1 LTAIGFQSYQSGHTN
16 QGADHMKEKISMPQF
31 MLISQDSMEIPEG
44 FEITPEIIQGIIQKY
59 NDWAEGLR
67 KSGHL
72 VSLNKLR
79 EEPGKNITGVGPN
92 QVVTDGPY
100 AETRE
105 IIGGYWIITAA
116 NYDEA
121 VKLASTCPSL
131 EFGSRVEVRE
141 VEDLSTFSG

>member
-1 LTAIGFQSYQSGHTN
+1 
-16 QGADHMKEKISMPQF
+16 MPQF

-59 NDWAEGLR
+59 NDWADKLQ

-72 VSLNKLR
+72 LGLNKLR
-79 EEPGKNITGVGPN
+79 EEPGKNIRGIGSD

-100 AETRE
+100 AETKE
-105 IIGGYWIITAA
+105 IIGGYWIIQAA
-116 NYDEA
+116 DYAEA
-121 VKLASTCPSL
+121 VKLASDCPSL

-141 VEDLSTFSG
+141 VEDLSSYSG

>member
-1 LTAIGFQSYQSGHTN
+1 
-16 QGADHMKEKISMPQF
+16 MKEKSVMPQF

-59 NDWAEGLR
+59 NDWAESLQ

-79 EEPGKNITGVGPN
+79 EEPGKHITGVGAS

-100 AETRE
+100 AETKE

-121 VKLASTCPSL
+121 VKLASGCPSL
-131 EFGSRVEVRE
+131 ELGSRVEIRE
-141 VEDLSTFSG
+141 VEDLSTYAG

>member
-1 LTAIGFQSYQSGHTN
+1 
-16 QGADHMKEKISMPQF
+16 MPQF
-31 MLISQDSMEIPEG
+31 MLISQDSMEMPEG
-44 FEITPEIIQGIIQKY
+44 FEITPEVIQSVIQKFS
-59 NDWAEGLR
+59 DWAEGLS

-72 VSLNKLR
+72 VSMNKLR
-79 EEPGKNITGVGPN
+79 EEPGKNIKGGGPN

-100 AETRE
+100 AETKE

-141 VEDLSTFSG
+141 VEDLSAYAG

>member
-1 LTAIGFQSYQSGHTN
+1 
-16 QGADHMKEKISMPQF
+16 MKEKKQMPQF

-79 EEPGKNITGVGPN
+79 DEPGKNITGVGPN

-100 AETRE
+100 AETKE
-105 IIGGYWIITAA
+105 IIGGYWIVTAA
-116 NYDEA
+116 DYDEA
-121 VKLASTCPSL
+121 IKLASTCPSL

>member
-1 LTAIGFQSYQSGHTN
+1 
-16 QGADHMKEKISMPQF
+16 MPQF
-31 MLISQDSMEIPEG
+31 MLISQDSTEIPEG
-44 FEITPEIIQGIIQKY
+44 FEITPEIIQGILQKY
-59 NDWAEGLR
+59 NDWAESLQ

-79 EEPGKNITGVGPN
+79 DEPGKHITGTGKN
-92 QVVTDGPY
+92 MVVRDGPY
-100 AETRE
+100 AETKE

-121 VKLASTCPSL
+121 VKLASGCPSL

-141 VEDLSTFSG
+141 VEDLSTYTG

>member
-1 LTAIGFQSYQSGHTN
+1 
-16 QGADHMKEKISMPQF
+16 MPQY

-59 NDWAEGLR
+59 NDWADGLQ

-79 EEPGKNITGVGPN
+79 EDPGKNIVGTGAN
-92 QVVTDGPY
+92 RVVTDGPF
-100 AETRE
+100 AETKE
-105 IIGGYWIITAA
+105 IIGGYWIINAA

-121 VKLASTCPSL
+121 VQLASGCPSL

-141 VEDLSTFSG
+141 VEDLSAFGG

>member
-1 LTAIGFQSYQSGHTN
+1 
-16 QGADHMKEKISMPQF
+16 

-79 EEPGKNITGVGPN
+79 EEPGKNIVGVGAN

-100 AETRE
+100 AAFSVETARSGE
-105 IIGGYWIITAA
+105 KVARFGQEKLGQLITRLDGQQAPKGA
-116 NYDEA
+116 MLDFT
-121 VKLASTCPSL
+121 LAHEMYHRGQLT
-131 EFGSRVEVRE
+131 V
-141 VEDLSTFSG
+141 

>member
-1 LTAIGFQSYQSGHTN
+1 
-16 QGADHMKEKISMPQF
+16 MPQY

-59 NDWAEGLR
+59 NDWADGLQQ
-67 KSGHL
+67 SGHL
-72 VSLNKLR
+72 VGLNKLR
-79 EEPGKNITGVGPN
+79 EDPGKNIVGFGAN

-100 AETRE
+100 AETKE
-105 IIGGYWIITAA
+105 LIGGYWIVNAA

-141 VEDLSTFSG
+141 VEDLSSYSG

>member
-1 LTAIGFQSYQSGHTN
+1 
-16 QGADHMKEKISMPQF
+16 

-59 NDWAEGLR
+59 NDWADGLQQ
-67 KSGHL
+67 SGHL
-72 VSLNKLR
+72 VGLNKLR
-79 EEPGKNITGVGPN
+79 EDPGKNIVGFGAN

-100 AETRE
+100 AETKE
-105 IIGGYWIITAA
+105 LIGGYWIVNAA

-141 VEDLSTFSG
+141 VEDLSSFSG

>member
-1 LTAIGFQSYQSGHTN
+1 
-16 QGADHMKEKISMPQF
+16 MPQY

-59 NDWAEGLR
+59 NDWADGLQQ
-67 KSGHL
+67 SGHL
-72 VSLNKLR
+72 VGLNKLR
-79 EEPGKNITGVGPN
+79 EDPGKNIVGFGAN

-100 AETRE
+100 AETKE
-105 IIGGYWIITAA
+105 LIGGYWIVNAA

-141 VEDLSTFSG
+141 VEDLSSFSG

>member
-1 LTAIGFQSYQSGHTN
+1 
-16 QGADHMKEKISMPQF
+16 MPQF

-72 VSLNKLR
+72 VGLNKLSQD
-79 EEPGKNITGVGPN
+79 PGKNIIGTGSN

-100 AETRE
+100 AETKE

-121 VKLASTCPSL
+121 VKLASSCPSL
-131 EFGSRVEVRE
+131 EFGSRIEVRE
-141 VEDLSTFSG
+141 VEDLSAYSG